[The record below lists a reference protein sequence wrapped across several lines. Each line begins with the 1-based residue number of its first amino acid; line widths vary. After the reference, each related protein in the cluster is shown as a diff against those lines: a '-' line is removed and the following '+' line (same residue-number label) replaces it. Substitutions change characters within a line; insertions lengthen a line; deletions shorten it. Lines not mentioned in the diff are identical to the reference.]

1 MSCLIS
7 GNKNEQ
13 IWTKFKLLWISL
25 DNNLKFDKSV
35 SNIKGN
41 RKLSALTRV
50 AKFLPFKKKRIR
62 FKPLFES
69 QFKCCP
75 LAWMFHGIQ
84 INEINKLHERSLS
97 IVYNDTITS
106 LKNFGLR

>member
-1 MSCLIS
+1 M
-7 GNKNEQ
+7 
-13 IWTKFKLLWISL
+13 
-25 DNNLKFDKSV
+25 
-35 SNIKGN
+35 SNICSKAN
-41 RKLSALTRV
+41 RKLSALARV

-62 FKPLFES
+62 FKALFES

-84 INEINKLHERSLS
+84 INDEINKLHERSLS
-97 IVYNDTITS
+97 IVHNDTITS